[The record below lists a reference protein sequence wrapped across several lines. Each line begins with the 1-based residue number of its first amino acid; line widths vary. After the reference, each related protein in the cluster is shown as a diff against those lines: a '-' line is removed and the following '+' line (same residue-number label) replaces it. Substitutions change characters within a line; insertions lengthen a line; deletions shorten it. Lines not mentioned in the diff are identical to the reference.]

1 MWSLIVP
8 NASGKKKQKET
19 QPQYLTRLK
28 SVHNLPIK
36 FHFIRQFLPSNGWPS
51 PAIMVSVGALDFIR
65 INRISSNSKTET
77 LDWVC
82 TVWKVWKKVWEVE
95 FSVSRLETVWKT
107 RGPGFDPQLRCLKF
121 SASPSWCQCFLY
133 FNRCVGNGLLDVFT
147 PSGSASLCHKFMFGR
162 HFRS

>member
-1 MWSLIVP
+1 MWSLIMP

-36 FHFIRQFLPSNGWPS
+36 FHFIRQFQPSNGWPS

-82 TVWKVWKKVWEVE
+82 TVLKVWKSMGSWIFRFQTGNSLENQRPWIRSPVTLPEIFR
-95 FSVSRLETVWKT
+95 FSVLMSVLSLFQQVCWEWFT
-107 RGPGFDPQLRCLKF
+107 
-121 SASPSWCQCFLY
+121 WCIY
-133 FNRCVGNGLLDVFT
+133 PVRI
-147 PSGSASLCHKFMFGR
+147 SLFV
-162 HFRS
+162 S

>member
-1 MWSLIVP
+1 MHLE
-8 NASGKKKQKET
+8 KKQKET

-36 FHFIRQFLPSNGWPS
+36 FHFIRQFQPSNGWPS

-82 TVWKVWKKVWEVE
+82 TVWKVWKKYGKLNFPFPDWKQFGKPEALDSIPSYAAWNFPLLRPDVSAFFISTGVLGMVYLMYLPRQDQPLCVINSCLVDILEVW
-95 FSVSRLETVWKT
+95 
-107 RGPGFDPQLRCLKF
+107 
-121 SASPSWCQCFLY
+121 
-133 FNRCVGNGLLDVFT
+133 VF
-147 PSGSASLCHKFMFGR
+147 
-162 HFRS
+162 